1 MKNKNSTQQF
11 ILDLIKTMCVFEGI
25 NIDENGILKIINKEK
40 LHDVKFVEYRKV
52 YQLYQA
58 IVYIFSLD
66 RKLEFNDIL
75 KINEIVEYKI
85 SKNAGE
91 IEETIRK
98 VSLFGG
104 RKIIEVYHQDCF
116 YIKQN
121 FKSFINELESEHNI
135 DNKIDLILDFFI
147 SEIIEQWFVDGNKR
161 TALIVCN
168 KLLLDY
174 CGIYNKEFL
183 VNIDYLSFFKHLG
196 FVFLDCYGY
205 SLPKDITLE
214 LKYETYTKQLIEF
227 LKSELLKKIKNVFD
241 LEIKEFQK
249 LKSKFDYGI
258 GLTEDEIYN
267 LVCKIYVVG

>member
-1 MKNKNSTQQF
+1 
-11 ILDLIKTMCVFEGI
+11 MCVWEEI
-25 NIDENGILKIINKEK
+25 EIDKEGILKIINKEK
-40 LHDVKFVEYRKV
+40 KHGIKTIEYRKI
-52 YQLYQA
+52 YQFYQA

-75 KINEIVEYKI
+75 KTNEIIEYKI
-85 SKNAGE
+85 SKEAGE
-91 IEETIRK
+91 IKETVRK

-104 RKIIEVYHQDCF
+104 KKTIEAYHQDCF

-135 DNKIDLILDFFI
+135 DNKINLILDFFI

-174 CGIYNKEFL
+174 CSIYNKEFL

-205 SLPKDITLE
+205 SFPKDITLE

-227 LKSELLKKIKNVFD
+227 LKSELLKKIENTFN

-258 GLTEDEIYN
+258 SLTEDEIYN